1 MTDAVARYRV
11 AAEAG
16 NVQAMMEL
24 VTPDAELVSPISGR
38 LVFKG
43 SGDLRILFNA
53 LYGTLSRVRWTQEVG
68 GDAVRVL
75 IGDARVGPLKI
86 TDAMVVELAADG
98 RIRRFQPHLRPW
110 LALTLLAVGL
120 GPKVARHPGVVK
132 RALAAGATGARRG
145 ARRGV

>member
-16 NVQAMMEL
+16 NVEAMMQL

-38 LVFKG
+38 LVFRG
-43 SGDLRILFNA
+43 SADLRILFDA
-53 LYGTLSRVRWTQEVG
+53 LYGTVSRVRWTQEVG

-75 IGDARVGPLKI
+75 IGDARVGQVKI

-110 LALTLLAVGL
+110 LALTLLALRL

-145 ARRGV
+145 V